1 MKFILHILFSLILII
16 LSFKIISLSNDKQQ
30 FKYEL
35 SELNSIKYGLFDVNI
50 WKDKIADI
58 IVKKINEYEI
68 TPENSEYIRGNI
80 EAGFYKL
87 LDELS
92 AFLENEQNKGN
103 WFEKIIKNVV
113 YGIAFNKESFKTQ
126 VPLWA
131 DEVVTLIENPT
142 TQQQLKD
149 HLKNRIVKLIND
161 SKSFQEKV
169 VLNKILSKYNFRL
182 NQVTNCKSYIENE
195 IESTNRN
202 IIIYSIVFILLCLT
216 PFAIELFTTIEIEN
230 LIIIKIASLF
240 LLLIIG
246 ISTPMLSIDVRLS
259 SFEINLLG
267 EKISFTNQVLY
278 FQSKSILQVVKVLF
292 TTLKF
297 NSILTGFLIF
307 IFSIIFPLSK
317 LFSILYESLTDN
329 YTNFSRFFIE
339 KTGKW
344 SMADVMVVSVF
355 LSFLGINSFLN
366 SLLKLT
372 ESTEE
377 YINVV
382 PNNNHSNL
390 EFGILFFLL
399 YVLLSLI
406 TKPINI
412 ENNTSKF
419 GKTF

>member
-1 MKFILHILFSLILII
+1 MKNIIYILYVTVICF
-16 LSFKIISLSNDKQQ
+16 LSYKIIALSNEKQQ
-30 FKYEL
+30 LKYEL
-35 SELNSIKYGLFDVNI
+35 SELNSIKYGLFDVDV

-68 TPENSEYIRGNI
+68 TPENREYIKGNI

-113 YGIAFNKESFKTQ
+113 YGIAFDKESFKTQ

-161 SKSFQEKV
+161 SKSLQEKV
-169 VLNKILSKYNFRL
+169 VLNNILKKYNFETSQI
-182 NQVTNCKSYIENE
+182 NKSKAFIENE
-195 IESTNRN
+195 IGLKTTN
-202 IIIYSIVFILLCLT
+202 IIIYSIFLILLCLF
-216 PFAIELFTTIEIEN
+216 PFTIELFINIEIEN
-230 LIIIKIASLF
+230 LVTIKIASLF
-240 LLLIIG
+240 LLLLIG

-259 SFEINLLG
+259 SFELNLLG

-278 FQSKSILQVVKVLF
+278 FQSKSILQVIKVLL

-297 NSILTGFLIF
+297 NSIFTGVLIF
-307 IFSIIFPLSK
+307 IFSIVFPLTK
-317 LFSILYESLTDN
+317 LLSLLYESITNN
-329 YTNFSRFFIE
+329 YTSLTRFFIE
-339 KTGKW
+339 KTSKW
-344 SMADVMVVSVF
+344 SMADVMVVSIF

-377 YINVV
+377 YITVI

-390 EFGILFFLL
+390 EQGILFFIL
-399 YVLLSLI
+399 YVILSLL
-406 TKPINI
+406 TKPNKI
-412 ENNTSKF
+412 ENNKSF
-419 GKTF
+419 NSSF

>member
-1 MKFILHILFSLILII
+1 MKNIIYILYVII
-16 LSFKIISLSNDKQQ
+16 ISFLSYKIIVLSNEKQQ
-30 FKYEL
+30 LKYEL
-35 SELNSIKYGLFDVNI
+35 SELNSIKYGLFDVDV
-50 WKDKIADI
+50 WKDKIANI

-68 TPENSEYIRGNI
+68 TPENREYIKGNI

-113 YGIAFNKESFKTQ
+113 YGIAFDKESFKTQ

-161 SKSFQEKV
+161 SKSLQEKV
-169 VLNKILSKYNFRL
+169 VLNNIHKKYNFETSQI
-182 NQVTNCKSYIENE
+182 NKCKAFIENE
-195 IESTNRN
+195 IGLKTTNT
-202 IIIYSIVFILLCLT
+202 ILYSIFLILLCLL
-216 PFAIELFTTIEIEN
+216 PFAFELFINIEIEN
-230 LIIIKIASLF
+230 LVVIKIASLF
-240 LLLIIG
+240 LLLLIG

-259 SFEINLLG
+259 SFELNLLG

-278 FQSKSILQVVKVLF
+278 FQSKSILQVVKVLL

-297 NSILTGFLIF
+297 NSIFTGVLIF
-307 IFSIIFPLSK
+307 IFSIVFPLTK
-317 LFSILYESLTDN
+317 LFSLLYESITNN
-329 YTNFSRFFIE
+329 YTNLTRFFIE
-339 KTGKW
+339 KTSKW
-344 SMADVMVVSVF
+344 SMADVMVVSIF

-377 YINVV
+377 YITVI

-390 EFGILFFLL
+390 EQGILFFIL
-399 YVLLSLI
+399 YVILSLL
-406 TKPINI
+406 TKPNKI
-412 ENNTSKF
+412 ENNKSF
-419 GKTF
+419 NSSF